1 MLYTL
6 FKVGYLL
13 FKSFDKS
20 FGNLTQKN
28 STLATRVEESG
39 VGVLE
44 QLLREHIN
52 NLVRQFRRGKHLI
65 IAKIGY
71 TRKHV
76 GIIDAFEQTIFHNPE
91 PFCSE

>member
-1 MLYTL
+1 MFYTL

-20 FGNLTQKN
+20 FGNFTQKN

-44 QLLREHIN
+44 
-52 NLVRQFRRGKHLI
+52 
-65 IAKIGY
+65 
-71 TRKHV
+71 
-76 GIIDAFEQTIFHNPE
+76 
-91 PFCSE
+91 